1 MKKTDYDNQS
11 AEHQRV
17 KFLSDDF
24 KIVAINQT
32 AMSSPKSFHE
42 EIEIKYYY
50 ETGAKILIG
59 SDIIE
64 TEKGDIV
71 IINPYEFHA
80 NVLLNNER
88 IRYYSFVIS
97 LDYLSS
103 YKEIDLRNI
112 LIEKGIKFINVIRG
126 DGRLQTILQRVFEEI
141 EGEGEHYRLI
151 VRGLIAEFFALLLR
165 SYVSGDK
172 SREDNINLKQAEVV
186 LPALN
191 KIHADYKDK
200 ITAEELASLCNISKY
215 YFCRVFK
222 EVMGTTPIE
231 YIINYR
237 LRVAEIM
244 LKENKE
250 SIATIASLCGFE
262 DESYF
267 CRSYKKRKGISPQ
280 KNRKNLK

>member
-1 MKKTDYDNQS
+1 MKKLEFDNQS

-32 AMSSPKSFHE
+32 AMNSPKSFHE

-50 ETGAKILIG
+50 ETAAKLVIG
-59 SDIIE
+59 NEIFE
-64 TEKGDIV
+64 AQPGDIA

-80 NVLLNNER
+80 NVLLNSER

-103 YKEIDLRNI
+103 YKEIDLRSI
-112 LIEKGIKFINVIRG
+112 LIESGIKFENMVRG
-126 DGRLQTILQRVFEEI
+126 DSRLQAILQRVFEEI

-165 SYVSGDK
+165 SYVSGEK
-172 SREDNINLKQAEVV
+172 SKEDNINLKQAEVV

-191 KIHADYKDK
+191 KIHADYNQK
-200 ITAEELASLCNISKY
+200 ITTEELACLCNISKY

-250 SIATIASLCGFE
+250 TIATIAGLCGFE

-267 CRSYKKRKGISPQ
+267 CRSYKKRKGVSPQ
-280 KNRKNLK
+280 QNRKNLK